1 MRVLVALLFLALA
14 AIASA
19 PAAPQDIVVRSKLDP
34 AKGAVPGQPVKLLVD
49 VLFAG
54 AMPRPPLVDVGAAS
68 GAQILRFET
77 QAVTIREGVNG
88 KDYVGQRFE
97 FAVFARRSGQI
108 IIPAANVTVLDR
120 SGDPT
125 GSVKGQSLTLGVTAP
140 PGLDMSGP
148 VLAAT
153 KVTAS
158 EKWTPDP
165 STASFK
171 PGGAVT
177 RTITRHADGVPALGM
192 AEFSFAAPPGVRVYA
207 DAPQSDDHV
216 ERGHVEGSRTD
227 KVTYVF
233 VKPGTYDLPALA
245 QPWWD
250 LQAKQAR
257 SETLSGIQ
265 VVVPEAAN
273 KAEGGGGI
281 WRVGYTIMAAAGVG
295 ALALAFYLA
304 APRLV
309 LLWRRQHGRS
319 EASEG
324 AARRELR
331 RIAKTGDALST
342 YRELEV
348 WLHRL
353 PLEAQ
358 QAMRGDVRFASLK
371 QDLERAL
378 FGAGPEWTRA
388 RGVELALRAG
398 AFRPGLRVL
407 RSPRRAILP
416 PLNPPAPL

>member
-1 MRVLVALLFLALA
+1 MRVLVRLLFLALA

-19 PAAPQDIVVRSKLDP
+19 HAAPQDIVVRSKLDP
-34 AKGAVPGQPVKLLVD
+34 ATGAVPGQPVKLLVD

-54 AMPRPPLVDVGAAS
+54 AMPRPPLVDVGEAS

-77 QAVTIREGVNG
+77 QAVTIREAIDGV
-88 KDYVGQRFE
+88 DYVGQRFE
-97 FAVFARRSGQI
+97 FAVFARRGGQI
-108 IIPAANVTVLDR
+108 NIPAANVTVLDQ
-120 SGDPT
+120 SGDRT
-125 GSVKGQSLTLGVTAP
+125 GSAKGQSLTLGVVAP

-158 EKWTPDP
+158 ETWTPDP
-165 STASFK
+165 ATASFK

-177 RTITRHADGVPALGM
+177 RAITRRADGVPALGM

-207 DAPQSDDHV
+207 DGPQSDDRV

-233 VKPGTYDLPALA
+233 VKPGTYDIPALA

-257 SETLSGIQ
+257 SETLPGVR
-265 VVVPEAAN
+265 VVVPDLAN
-273 KAEGGGGI
+273 KGEGGGGI
-281 WRVGYTIMAAAGVG
+281 WRVGYAMLAIAGVG

-304 APRLV
+304 PPRLV
-309 LLWRRQHGRS
+309 LLWRKRRERY

-324 AARRELR
+324 WARRELR

-342 YRELEV
+342 YRALEV

-353 PLEAQ
+353 PQAADEA
-358 QAMRGDVRFASLK
+358 ARGDVGFASLRR
-371 QDLERAL
+371 DLERAL
-378 FGAGPEWTRA
+378 FGAGAEWTRA
-388 RGVELALRAG
+388 KGVKLASRADKLRRALR
-398 AFRPGLRVL
+398 RRGLIRRV
-407 RSPRRAILP
+407 ILP
-416 PLNPPAPL
+416 PLNPSSS